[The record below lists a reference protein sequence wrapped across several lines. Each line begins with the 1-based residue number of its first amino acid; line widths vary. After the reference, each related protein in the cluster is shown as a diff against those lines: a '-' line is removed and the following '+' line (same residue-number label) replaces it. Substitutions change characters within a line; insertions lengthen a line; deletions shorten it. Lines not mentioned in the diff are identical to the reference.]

1 MDFAHWGH
9 PGKICRSD
17 IRHTKHTIG
26 DSSTGSGKA
35 FSGALFKSW
44 HKTYTSAASLI
55 FARSVHGRQLR
66 AGKKRG
72 LAVGKTKRRK
82 GTKIMAIADT
92 SGLPVAAHIESA
104 FCTLGIP
111 T

>member
-1 MDFAHWGH
+1 MD
-9 PGKICRSD
+9 
-17 IRHTKHTIG
+17 
-26 DSSTGSGKA
+26 GSFVPA
-35 FSGALFKSW
+35 
-44 HKTYTSAASLI
+44 
-55 FARSVHGRQLR
+55 
-66 AGKKRG
+66 KKRG